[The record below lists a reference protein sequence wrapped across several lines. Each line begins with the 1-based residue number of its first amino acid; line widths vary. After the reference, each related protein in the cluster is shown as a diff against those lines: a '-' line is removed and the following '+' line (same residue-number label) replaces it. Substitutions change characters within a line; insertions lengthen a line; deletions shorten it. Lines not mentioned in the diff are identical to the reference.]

1 MSISLTISLFLLS
14 HFGEKGSEE
23 NEERVITQ
31 IINVE
36 EMNILIPPPL
46 SHILIHLSLE
56 IITR

>member
-36 EMNILIPPPL
+36 EMNILIPPP
-46 SHILIHLSLE
+46 SHTFSSIYLLKL
-56 IITR
+56 